1 MKCTY
6 SFVLQH
12 CSFKYTNF
20 LPVYWAANDNANFR
34 FILLYIIKPV
44 IAKRMKISL
53 WTMQCMDFMMKWIQI
68 IKLTWNFYFL
78 CYLTISKDLK
88 HEADIKIRKFVL
100 NLPTPSSFV
109 FFISTFFNC
118 SFYNS
123 RKCFM
128 EKQLWCESLVW
139 NLLCRPI

>member
-1 MKCTY
+1 MYGFYDEMNQDHQTHLK
-6 SFVLQH
+6 LL
-12 CSFKYTNF
+12 
-20 LPVYWAANDNANFR
+20 LP
-34 FILLYIIKPV
+34 
-44 IAKRMKISL
+44 M
-53 WTMQCMDFMMKWIQI
+53 
-68 IKLTWNFYFL
+68 L
-78 CYLTISKDLK
+78 CYLTISKDPK

-128 EKQLWCESLVW
+128 EKQLWCESLV
-139 NLLCRPI
+139 